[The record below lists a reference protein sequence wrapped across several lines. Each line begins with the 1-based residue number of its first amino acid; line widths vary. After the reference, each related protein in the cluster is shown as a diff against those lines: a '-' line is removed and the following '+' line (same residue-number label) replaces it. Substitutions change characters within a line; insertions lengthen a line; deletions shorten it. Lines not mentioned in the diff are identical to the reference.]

1 MHSKVARFCVFSYF
15 CKQNDCNM
23 HRSRLLFI
31 FFLFSATML
40 ADNQKLLEELDI
52 VIDQRSQYI
61 QSKESKID
69 VLKKLL
75 IGKRDNT
82 AKLKILDDLYKE
94 YYVFKFDSAMAYA
107 NKGLLMANLQKDNHY
122 ITLFT
127 IHLAE
132 ILTLGGLY
140 SEAINYLDGID
151 HTDIGQDLLF
161 KYHYTYF
168 SVYSYWSDYCNDQ
181 VFTPLYRQKAN
192 DFLKKAMQYANEK
205 DPLYL
210 FYLGEQMVYVEPNS
224 KKAKEF
230 YLDILKTN
238 SESSRIYAMSSYAL
252 AGNYMVNGEEDK
264 YEEYLIRAATSD
276 IRSCTMENLALQ
288 TLAVYLYQRG
298 EDNIERAEKYIN
310 HSMEDAKFYNNRLRI
325 LEISRNLPQ
334 IMNAY
339 QATMEKQNQ
348 NLRYSI
354 LFISLLVVAL
364 FVTVFFI
371 HRQNRKLTSRRIELA
386 ENNQQLTSLNRKL
399 AESSQHQTDLNI
411 QLQELNQLLMDT
423 NKHREGL
430 ASIYID
436 LCAKYIDKLN
446 KYQTLVKR
454 KIKANQAQELLQTI
468 SSVRISQEDAATF
481 LNRFD
486 KAFLELYPTFVEEFN
501 ALLRNDGQLLQKSPH
516 SLTTEL
522 RTFAL
527 IRLGVNNT
535 ADIAGLLFL
544 SNQTI
549 YNCRSTIKNRAIR
562 KETFDDDV
570 MHLCTVIK

>member
-1 MHSKVARFCVFSYF
+1 
-15 CKQNDCNM
+15 
-23 HRSRLLFI
+23 
-31 FFLFSATML
+31 
-40 ADNQKLLEELDI
+40 
-52 VIDQRSQYI
+52 
-61 QSKESKID
+61 
-69 VLKKLL
+69 
-75 IGKRDNT
+75 
-82 AKLKILDDLYKE
+82 
-94 YYVFKFDSAMAYA
+94 
-107 NKGLLMANLQKDNHY
+107 
-122 ITLFT
+122 
-127 IHLAE
+127 
-132 ILTLGGLY
+132 
-140 SEAINYLDGID
+140 
-151 HTDIGQDLLF
+151 
-161 KYHYTYF
+161 
-168 SVYSYWSDYCNDQ
+168 
-181 VFTPLYRQKAN
+181 
-192 DFLKKAMQYANEK
+192 
-205 DPLYL
+205 
-210 FYLGEQMVYVEPNS
+210 
-224 KKAKEF
+224 
-230 YLDILKTN
+230 
-238 SESSRIYAMSSYAL
+238 
-252 AGNYMVNGEEDK
+252 
-264 YEEYLIRAATSD
+264 
-276 IRSCTMENLALQ
+276 
-288 TLAVYLYQRG
+288 
-298 EDNIERAEKYIN
+298 
-310 HSMEDAKFYNNRLRI
+310 MEDAKFYNNRLRI

-339 QATMEKQNQ
+339 QATMEKQNK

-371 HRQNRKLTSRRIELA
+371 HRQNRKLTSRRRELA